1 MAQFQAFAPN
11 VMVTGA
17 SVLSV
22 VNGMGSFKQTAL
34 EILGRHGIKNP
45 EAAAWYPQQAW
56 LDAFREINQS
66 IGAATL
72 RQIGLSIP
80 ANAKFPPGIDTI
92 EKALASI
99 DVAYHM
105 NHRGGEI
112 GHLAYSKSGERQATV
127 TCKNPYPCD
136 FDRGIVEA
144 MAARFKPGG
153 AMVKVQHDAAH
164 PCRKT
169 GGESCTYLVSW

>member
-1 MAQFQAFAPN
+1 MAQFQAFSPN
-11 VMVTGA
+11 VMVTGH

-22 VNGMGSFKQTAL
+22 VNGMGTFKQTAL
-34 EILGRHGIKNP
+34 QILGRHGIQTPQPN
-45 EAAAWYPQQAW
+45 EWYSQQAW

-72 RQIGLSIP
+72 CQIGRSIP
-80 ANAKFPPGIDTI
+80 ASAKFPPGIDTI

-99 DVAYHM
+99 DAAYHM

-112 GHLAYSKSGERQATV
+112 GHLAFSKSGDRTGTF

-136 FDRGIVEA
+136 FDRGIIEA
-144 MAARFKPGG
+144 MAARFKPAG
-153 AMVKVQHDAAH
+153 AIVKVQHDPAK

-169 GGESCTYLVSW
+169 GGDSCTYLVSW